1 MSDIKKDFV
10 HTVFFWLK
18 NPDSKEDRATF
29 EASLK
34 KFLDDSLFVKGF
46 QVGTPAVAERDVID
60 SSYTY
65 SLLTTF
71 PSKEEHDK
79 YQQEEAH
86 LVFINECKELWTKVL
101 VYDSE
106 SIYA

>member
-18 NPDSKEDRATF
+18 NPENSDDRQKF

-34 KFLDDSLFVKGF
+34 TFIKNSEFVKAS
-46 QVGTPAVAERDVID
+46 QVGIPSVAQRDVID

-71 PSKEEHDK
+71 PSREEHDK
-79 YQQEEAH
+79 YQVEPAH
-86 LVFINECKELWTKVL
+86 TTFINECKDLWSKVL

-106 SIYA
+106 SIY